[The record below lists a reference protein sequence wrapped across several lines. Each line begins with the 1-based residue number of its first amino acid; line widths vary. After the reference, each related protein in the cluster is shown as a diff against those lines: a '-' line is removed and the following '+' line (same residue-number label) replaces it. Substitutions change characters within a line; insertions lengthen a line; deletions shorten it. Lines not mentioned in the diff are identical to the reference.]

1 MRLRLVLVGVEGPI
15 NLGFIARL
23 ADNFDVDELYLV
35 DPRADIE
42 EARRFAAKASYRLDS
57 AVIVNEL
64 EDALHDTTLSACTSA
79 HYSRGDDVLRV
90 SMTPWEF
97 AERAIS
103 ERLVGIVM
111 GRESTGL
118 TRKELDKCD
127 VLVTIPTS
135 ERYRS
140 LNLSN
145 ATAIILYELFKARI
159 SSWKPREPPDSDKIG
174 LLYKY
179 LELLASNAAPHKY
192 SDIVRAF
199 RNILSRA
206 DVSREEVSALLY
218 LASRLWR
225 RVSGGCESG

>member
-79 HYSRGDDVLRV
+79 HHSRGDDVLRV

-97 AERAIS
+97 AERAIG

-118 TRKELDKCD
+118 TRNELDKCD

-135 ERYRS
+135 ERYKA

-159 SSWKPREPPDSDKIG
+159 GSWAPRELPERDKMG

-179 LELLASNAAPHKY
+179 LELLALSIAPHKY
-192 SDIVRAF
+192 REIVRAF

-206 DVSREEVSALLY
+206 GASREEVSALLY
-218 LASRLWR
+218 FTSRLWR